1 MALIDSPNMLQYLDT
16 LLKYGNYTKAAKSLY
31 ISQPYLTQTIKKVEK
46 ELDIEIINRH
56 DTPLQLTEAGRIYYQ
71 YLNSME
77 VEQDNFRK
85 RISQYAS
92 TEHTIIRIG
101 VLSSLGTYLLPLFLP
116 TYLKSHPNVKIE
128 LHEAIPDVNEKK
140 TLNGDLD
147 FFIGQNPETISPR
160 LIVHDQG
167 KHGYYAIIPESSKL
181 YQPKET
187 ILKPDSISIKELLK
201 ENLILTTH
209 GSAIRRQV
217 DYLIHKFK
225 IQPNVVMESNNIF
238 TIVALA
244 INNLGVTFLPESV
257 PIPKTDSPINIYK
270 LPLDLISLNYFI
282 AHPADKTLS
291 AAETEL
297 IDSFL
302 HYLKFDIEVKDASPM
317 IS

>member
-1 MALIDSPNMLQYLDT
+1 
-16 LLKYGNYTKAAKSLY
+16 
-31 ISQPYLTQTIKKVEK
+31 
-46 ELDIEIINRH
+46 
-56 DTPLQLTEAGRIYYQ
+56 
-71 YLNSME
+71 ME

-92 TEHTIIRIG
+92 TEHTIIRIWI
-101 VLSSLGTYLLPLFLP
+101 LSSLGTYLLPLFLP

-160 LIVHDQG
+160 LTVYDQG
-167 KHGYYAIIPESSKL
+167 KHVYYAIIPESSNL
-181 YQPKET
+181 YQAGAT
-187 ILKPDSISIKELLK
+187 LLKPGSISIKELLQEK
-201 ENLILTTH
+201 LILTTH

-225 IQPNVVMESNNIF
+225 IQPDIALESNNIF
-238 TIVALA
+238 TIVDLA
-244 INNLGVTFLPESV
+244 TNNLGVTFLPESV
-257 PIPKTDSPINIYK
+257 PIPKTDANVNIYK

-282 AHPADKTLS
+282 AHPADKTLI

-302 HYLKFDIEVKDASPM
+302 HYLKFDIEVKNASSM